1 MTRDRIRQMKGT
13 YIQGGS
19 HMQSKLFLLSKSDYY
34 ALSPQLQKEIY
45 QEFYQFAYSPII
57 YMVKEH
63 AATEDIIQNSFLKI
77 IVSAPQADNE
87 AQLRSWL
94 KVVVKNM
101 VYNYFRKTKKN
112 RNDIDAESVYINEN
126 IQFASDPDSLEKEVE
141 LTMMKETIGQCLDE
155 LRPEYR
161 ALIELRWKQELSY
174 REIAAELET
183 TEERVKYKLYR
194 ARESMK
200 KIFRKK
206 WGGKHE

>member
-1 MTRDRIRQMKGT
+1 
-13 YIQGGS
+13 
-19 HMQSKLFLLSKSDYY
+19 MQSKLFLLSNSNYH
-34 ALSPQLQKEIY
+34 ALTPEIQKEIY

-77 IVSAPQADNE
+77 IESVPRADNE

-101 VYNYFRKTKKN
+101 VINYFRKTKKN
-112 RNDIDAESVYINEN
+112 RNDIDADSVYINES
-126 IQFASDPDSLEKEVE
+126 IQFATEPASLEKDVE
-141 LTMMKETIGQCLDE
+141 LTMMKETIGQCLND

-161 ALIELRWKQELSY
+161 ALIELRWKKELSY
-174 REIAAELET
+174 REIAAVLET
-183 TEERVKYKLYR
+183 SEESVKYKLYR

-200 KIFRKK
+200 KVFRKR
-206 WGGKHE
+206 WGDKHE

>member
-1 MTRDRIRQMKGT
+1 MNDRRT
-13 YIQGGS
+13 YSQGGS
-19 HMQSKLFLLSKSDYY
+19 WMQSKLFLLSNSNYY
-34 ALSPQLQKEIY
+34 ALTPEIQKEIY

-77 IVSAPQADNE
+77 IDSVPRADNE

-101 VYNYFRKTKKN
+101 VINYFRKTKKN
-112 RNDIDAESVYINEN
+112 RNDIDADSVYINES
-126 IQFASDPDSLEKEVE
+126 IHLATETASLEKEVE
-141 LTMMKETIGQCLDE
+141 LTLMKETIGQCLND

-161 ALIELRWKQELSY
+161 ALIELRWKKELSY
-174 REIAAELET
+174 REIAAVLDT
-183 TEERVKYKLYR
+183 SEESVKYKLYR

-200 KIFRKK
+200 KVFRKR
-206 WGGKHE
+206 WGEKHE

>member
-1 MTRDRIRQMKGT
+1 M
-13 YIQGGS
+13 
-19 HMQSKLFLLSKSDYY
+19 HSKLFLLSNSNYY
-34 ALSPQLQKEIY
+34 ALSPELQKEVY

-77 IVSAPQADNE
+77 IESVPRADNE

-101 VYNYFRKTKKN
+101 VINYFRKTKKN
-112 RNDIDAESVYINEN
+112 RNDIDAESVYISESVH
-126 IQFASDPDSLEKEVE
+126 FATQPADLEQQVE
-141 LTMMKETIGQCLDE
+141 LELMKETISQCLKE

-161 ALIELRWKQELSY
+161 ALIELRWKRELSY
-174 REIAAELET
+174 REIAAVLET
-183 TEERVKYKLYR
+183 SEESVKYKLYR

-200 KIFRKK
+200 KMFRKR
-206 WGGKHE
+206 WGDKHE

>member
-1 MTRDRIRQMKGT
+1 M
-13 YIQGGS
+13 
-19 HMQSKLFLLSKSDYY
+19 HSKLFLLSNSNYY
-34 ALSPQLQKEIY
+34 ALSPELQKEVY

-77 IVSAPQADNE
+77 IESVPRADNE

-101 VYNYFRKTKKN
+101 VINYFRKTKKN
-112 RNDIDAESVYINEN
+112 RNDIDAESVYISESVH
-126 IQFASDPDSLEKEVE
+126 FATQPADLEQQVE
-141 LTMMKETIGQCLDE
+141 LEMMKETISQCLKE

-161 ALIELRWKQELSY
+161 ALIELRWKRELSY
-174 REIAAELET
+174 REIAAVLET
-183 TEERVKYKLYR
+183 SEESVKYKLYR

-200 KIFRKK
+200 KMFRKR
-206 WGGKHE
+206 WGDKHE